1 MKLVHNSD
9 EGKKNL
15 CNSLSHIVAILC
27 FFPWMKIS
35 VLSSQHIIQV
45 LRLIGMCLSCI
56 YTYVYLESIAFL
68 REAILRNVVKGG
80 W

>member
-1 MKLVHNSD
+1 
-9 EGKKNL
+9 
-15 CNSLSHIVAILC
+15 
-27 FFPWMKIS
+27 MKIS

-68 REAILRNVVKGG
+68 REAILRYVVKGG

>member
-9 EGKKNL
+9 EEKKHL
-15 CNSLSHIVAILC
+15 CNSLSHIVALLC
-27 FFPWMKIS
+27 CFPWMKIS
-35 VLSSQHIIQV
+35 VLSSQHITPV
-45 LRLIGMCLSCI
+45 LGLSGMCLSCI

-68 REAILRNVVKGG
+68 REALLRYVVKGG